1 VARGGPTG
9 IEAFMKSLQVNQLIL
24 YPRIKKSVKD
34 SLDSASG
41 LNVIQNSLK
50 FPKKIE
56 QMHTLLIELMQAAVE
71 EL

>member
-1 VARGGPTG
+1 
-9 IEAFMKSLQVNQLIL
+9 MKSLQVNQLIL

-34 SLDSASG
+34 SLDSAIG